1 MRKQIA
7 LILAVAV
14 MLCMPVR
21 AAAESTTITTVVPEP
36 AYQMT
41 IPADI
46 QMEYRAGSCTIGVPS
61 IAQSSGFGE
70 KAYLTVAVSHSGAFS
85 SQTTSTT
92 IPFAFYAKTD
102 GGLCEWASGDRLIY
116 SRMDDGS
123 VTPSGHMA
131 DGRTPSAFELQISD
145 SAWETA
151 NPGTYT
157 AAGTFTAQ
165 LAFSE

>member
-46 QMEYRAGSCTIGVPS
+46 QMEYRAGSCTIGVP
-61 IAQSSGFGE
+61 
-70 KAYLTVAVSHSGAFS
+70 YPTVVHFPVKPRPPRFPL
-85 SQTTSTT
+85 
-92 IPFAFYAKTD
+92 PF
-102 GGLCEWASGDRLIY
+102 
-116 SRMDDGS
+116 
-123 VTPSGHMA
+123 TPK
-131 DGRTPSAFELQISD
+131 R
-145 SAWETA
+145 
-151 NPGTYT
+151 T
-157 AAGTFTAQ
+157 AAYANGLRGTG
-165 LAFSE
+165 

>member
-7 LILAVAV
+7 LILVAAV

-46 QMEYRAGSCTIGVPS
+46 RMEYRAGSCTIGVPS

-70 KAYLTVAVSHSGAFS
+70 NAYLAVAVSHSGAFS
-85 SQTTSTT
+85 SQT
-92 IPFAFYAKTD
+92 TD

-123 VTPSGHMA
+123 VTPTGHMA
-131 DGRTPSAFELQISD
+131 DGRTPSTFELQISD

-151 NPGTYT
+151 TPGTYT
-157 AAGTFTAQ
+157 AAVTFTAQ
-165 LAFSE
+165 PAFSE

>member
-70 KAYLTVAVSHSGAFS
+70 KAYLTVADL
-85 SQTTSTT
+85 Q
-92 IPFAFYAKTD
+92 P
-102 GGLCEWASGDRLIY
+102 
-116 SRMDDGS
+116 
-123 VTPSGHMA
+123 
-131 DGRTPSAFELQISD
+131 DGRWQRDPLRTYGRRQ
-145 SAWETA
+145 
-151 NPGTYT
+151 NPIG
-157 AAGTFTAQ
+157 F
-165 LAFSE
+165 

>member
-46 QMEYRAGSCTIGVPS
+46 QMEYRAGSCTIGVPVHCS
-61 IAQSSGFGE
+61 VLRFRRKSLSDGCRIPQWCIFQSNHVHHDSLCLLRQNGRRPMRMGFGGQ
-70 KAYLTVAVSHSGAFS
+70 ADL
-85 SQTTSTT
+85 Q
-92 IPFAFYAKTD
+92 P
-102 GGLCEWASGDRLIY
+102 
-116 SRMDDGS
+116 
-123 VTPSGHMA
+123 
-131 DGRTPSAFELQISD
+131 DGRWQRDPLRTYGRRQ
-145 SAWETA
+145 
-151 NPGTYT
+151 NPIG
-157 AAGTFTAQ
+157 F
-165 LAFSE
+165 

>member
-46 QMEYRAGSCTIGVPS
+46 QME
-61 IAQSSGFGE
+61 
-70 KAYLTVAVSHSGAFS
+70 
-85 SQTTSTT
+85 
-92 IPFAFYAKTD
+92 
-102 GGLCEWASGDRLIY
+102 
-116 SRMDDGS
+116 
-123 VTPSGHMA
+123 
-131 DGRTPSAFELQISD
+131 
-145 SAWETA
+145 
-151 NPGTYT
+151 
-157 AAGTFTAQ
+157 
-165 LAFSE
+165 

>member
-70 KAYLTVAVSHSGAFS
+70 NAYLTVAVSHSGAFS

-116 SRMDDGS
+116 SRMDD
-123 VTPSGHMA
+123 
-131 DGRTPSAFELQISD
+131 
-145 SAWETA
+145 
-151 NPGTYT
+151 
-157 AAGTFTAQ
+157 AA
-165 LAFSE
+165 

>member
-36 AYQMT
+36 AYQLT

-85 SQTTSTT
+85 VKPRPPRFPV
-92 IPFAFYAKTD
+92 PFTPKRTAGFAN
-102 GGLCEWASGDRLIY
+102 GLR
-116 SRMDDGS
+116 
-123 VTPSGHMA
+123 
-131 DGRTPSAFELQISD
+131 
-145 SAWETA
+145 
-151 NPGTYT
+151 GT
-157 AAGTFTAQ
+157 G
-165 LAFSE
+165 